1 MPLIKQQGISMNLE
15 FLTRH
20 WALALAGVLAA
31 VITLFV
37 LLRVWSDSAGGQLRA
52 MNNALLQRRQ
62 ELSRQQK
69 LAGKAEKRLLKLRA
83 RADSVKPR
91 HLQEAAEAFEDATA
105 LAKIANDQVMIAET
119 RLRELILEEFPQN
132 QHTALR
138 GKYLGD
144 EGR

>member
-1 MPLIKQQGISMNLE
+1 MNLE

-37 LLRVWSDSAGGQLRA
+37 VFRAWSDSAGGQLRA
-52 MNNALLQRRQ
+52 MHNALLRRRQ

-69 LAGKAEKRLLKLRA
+69 RADKAENKLSKLRA

-91 HLQEAAEAFEDATA
+91 HLQEAAEALEDTTA
-105 LAKIANDQVMIAET
+105 LGKIANDQVMIAET
-119 RLRELILEEFPQN
+119 RLRELILEEFPQK

-138 GKYLGD
+138 ARYFDD
-144 EGR
+144 ESR

>member
-1 MPLIKQQGISMNLE
+1 MNLE

-20 WALALAGVLAA
+20 WALMLAGVLAA

-37 LLRVWSDSAGGQLRA
+37 VFRAWSDSAGGQLRA
-52 MNNALLQRRQ
+52 MHNALRHRRQ
-62 ELSRQQK
+62 DLSRK
-69 LAGKAEKRLLKLRA
+69 EKRADKAEKRLARFRA

-91 HLQEAAEAFEDATA
+91 HLHEAAEALEDATA

-132 QHTALR
+132 QHAALR
-138 GKYLGD
+138 ARYFDD
-144 EGR
+144 ESR

>member
-1 MPLIKQQGISMNLE
+1 MNPE

-20 WALALAGVLAA
+20 WALVLAGILAV

-37 LLRVWSDSAGGQLRA
+37 VFRVWSDSAGGQLRA
-52 MNNALLQRRQ
+52 MHNALLRRRQ
-62 ELSRQQK
+62 ELSRQQTV
-69 LAGKAEKRLLKLRA
+69 ADKAEKKLVKLRA

-91 HLQEAAEAFEDATA
+91 HMQEAAEALEDAAA

-132 QHTALR
+132 QHIALR
-138 GKYLGD
+138 ARYFGD
-144 EGR
+144 ESR

>member
-1 MPLIKQQGISMNLE
+1 MNPE

-20 WALALAGVLAA
+20 WALVLAGILAV

-37 LLRVWSDSAGGQLRA
+37 VFRVWSDSAGGQLRA
-52 MNNALLQRRQ
+52 MHNALLRRRH

-69 LAGKAEKRLLKLRA
+69 VADKAEKKLAKLRA

-91 HLQEAAEAFEDATA
+91 HLQEAAEALEDAA
-105 LAKIANDQVMIAET
+105 DLAKIANDQVMIAET

-132 QHTALR
+132 QHIALR
-138 GKYLGD
+138 ARYFGD
-144 EGR
+144 ESR

>member
-1 MPLIKQQGISMNLE
+1 MNLE

-31 VITLFV
+31 VITLFLV
-37 LLRVWSDSAGGQLRA
+37 FRAWSDSAGGQLRA
-52 MNNALLQRRQ
+52 MHNALLRRRQ

-69 LAGKAEKRLLKLRA
+69 RADNAEKKLSKLRA

-91 HLQEAAEAFEDATA
+91 HLQEAAEALEDTTA
-105 LAKIANDQVMIAET
+105 LARIANDQVMIAET

-132 QHTALR
+132 QHVALR
-138 GKYLGD
+138 ARYFDD
-144 EGR
+144 ESR

>member
-1 MPLIKQQGISMNLE
+1 MNLE

-20 WALALAGVLAA
+20 WALVLAGILAV

-37 LLRVWSDSAGGQLRA
+37 LFRVWSDSAGGQLRA
-52 MNNALLQRRQ
+52 MHNALLRRRQ

-69 LAGKAEKRLLKLRA
+69 VADKAEKKLVKLRA
-83 RADSVKPR
+83 RTDSVKPR
-91 HLQEAAEAFEDATA
+91 HLQEAAEALEDAAA

-132 QHTALR
+132 QHIALR
-138 GKYLGD
+138 ARYFGD
-144 EGR
+144 ESP

>member
-1 MPLIKQQGISMNLE
+1 MNLE

-20 WALALAGVLAA
+20 WALVLAGILAA

-37 LLRVWSDSAGGQLRA
+37 VFRVWSDSAGGQLRA
-52 MNNALLQRRQ
+52 MHNALLRRRQ
-62 ELSRQQK
+62 ELSRHQK
-69 LAGKAEKRLLKLRA
+69 VADKAEKKLAKLRA

-91 HLQEAAEAFEDATA
+91 HLQEAAEALEDAA
-105 LAKIANDQVMIAET
+105 ELAKIANDQVMIAET

-138 GKYLGD
+138 ARYFGD
-144 EGR
+144 ESR

>member
-1 MPLIKQQGISMNLE
+1 MNLE

-20 WALALAGVLAA
+20 WALVLAGILAV

-37 LLRVWSDSAGGQLRA
+37 VFRVWSDSAGGQLRA
-52 MNNALLQRRQ
+52 MHNALLRCRQ
-62 ELSRQQK
+62 ELSRHQK
-69 LAGKAEKRLLKLRA
+69 VADKAEKKLVKLRA

-91 HLQEAAEAFEDATA
+91 HLQEAAEALEDAAA

-138 GKYLGD
+138 ARYFAD
-144 EGR
+144 ESR

>member
-1 MPLIKQQGISMNLE
+1 MNLE

-20 WALALAGVLAA
+20 WALVLAGILAV

-37 LLRVWSDSAGGQLRA
+37 VFRVWSDSAGGQLRA
-52 MNNALLQRRQ
+52 MHNALLRRRQ
-62 ELSRQQK
+62 ELSRHQK
-69 LAGKAEKRLLKLRA
+69 VADKAENKLVKLRA

-91 HLQEAAEAFEDATA
+91 HLQEAAEALEDAAA

-132 QHTALR
+132 QHIALR
-138 GKYLGD
+138 ARYFGD
-144 EGR
+144 ESR

>member
-1 MPLIKQQGISMNLE
+1 MNLE

-20 WALALAGVLAA
+20 WALVLAGILAV

-37 LLRVWSDSAGGQLRA
+37 VFRVWSDSAGGQLRA
-52 MNNALLQRRQ
+52 MHNALLRRRQ

-69 LAGKAEKRLLKLRA
+69 VADKAGKKLVKLRA

-91 HLQEAAEAFEDATA
+91 HLQEAAEALEDAAA

-132 QHTALR
+132 QHIALR
-138 GKYLGD
+138 ARYFGD
-144 EGR
+144 ESR

>member
-1 MPLIKQQGISMNLE
+1 MNLE

-31 VITLFV
+31 VITLFIV
-37 LLRVWSDSAGGQLRA
+37 FRVWSDSAGGQLRA
-52 MNNALLQRRQ
+52 MHNALLRCRQ

-69 LAGKAEKRLLKLRA
+69 VADKAEKRLVKLRA

-91 HLQEAAEAFEDATA
+91 HLQEAAEAVEDATA
-105 LAKIANDQVMIAET
+105 LAKISNDQVMIAET

-138 GKYLGD
+138 ARYFGD
-144 EGR
+144 ESR

>member
-1 MPLIKQQGISMNLE
+1 MNLE

-20 WALALAGVLAA
+20 WALMLAGVLAA

-37 LLRVWSDSAGGQLRA
+37 VFRAWSDSAGGQLRA
-52 MNNALLQRRQ
+52 MHNALRQRRQ
-62 ELSRQQK
+62 DLSRREK
-69 LAGKAEKRLLKLRA
+69 RADKAEKRLARLRA

-91 HLQEAAEAFEDATA
+91 HLHEAAEALEDATA

-132 QHTALR
+132 QHAALR
-138 GKYLGD
+138 ARYFDD
-144 EGR
+144 ESR

>member
-1 MPLIKQQGISMNLE
+1 MNLE

-20 WALALAGVLAA
+20 WALMLAGVLAA
-31 VITLFV
+31 VITLFLV
-37 LLRVWSDSAGGQLRA
+37 FRAWSDSAGGQLRA
-52 MNNALLQRRQ
+52 MQNALRHRRQ
-62 ELSRQQK
+62 DLSRQEK
-69 LAGKAEKRLLKLRA
+69 RADKAEERLARLRA

-91 HLQEAAEAFEDATA
+91 HLHEAAEALEDATA

-138 GKYLGD
+138 ARYFDD
-144 EGR
+144 ESR